1 MLHQI
6 SIFIENKPGTLH
18 QTLGIIKQENL
29 QIVASS
35 ISDTAE
41 YGIYRVITQNPQAA
55 YEALKKHS
63 LTMIMSEVLAISLE
77 NVVGTA
83 ADTISLFTQEGLNIE
98 YMYSFLWHGNGIL
111 IMRTNHQEKAVE
123 IVQKHALH
131 SIEAQ
136 DLQF

>member
-6 SIFIENKPGTLH
+6 SIFIENKPGNLH
-18 QTLGIIKQENL
+18 ETLGIIKQENL
-29 QIVASS
+29 QSVASS

-41 YGIYRVITQNPQAA
+41 YGIYRVIPQDPQAA

-63 LTMIMSEVLAISLE
+63 LTMIMSEVLAISLV

-98 YMYSFLWHGNGIL
+98 YLYSFMWHQNGIL
-111 IMRTNHQEKAVE
+111 IMRTNDQDKAME
-123 IVQKHALH
+123 IVRKHQLH
-131 SIEAQ
+131 CLESA
-136 DLQF
+136 DLKF

>member
-18 QTLGIIKQENL
+18 ETLGIIKQENL

-41 YGIYRVITQNPQAA
+41 YGIYRVITQDPQAA

-63 LTMIMSEVLAISLE
+63 LTMIMSEVLAISLV

-98 YMYSFLWHGNGIL
+98 YLYSFMWHQNGIL
-111 IMRTNHQEKAVE
+111 IMRTNDQNKAME
-123 IVQKHALH
+123 IVRKHQLH
-131 SIEAQ
+131 CLESA
-136 DLQF
+136 DLKF

>member
-18 QTLGIIKQENL
+18 ETLGIIKQENL

-41 YGIYRVITQNPQAA
+41 YGIYRVITQNPQEA

-98 YMYSFLWHGNGIL
+98 YLYSFMWHHNGIL
-111 IMRTNHQEKAVE
+111 IMRTNDQEKAME
-123 IVQKHALH
+123 IIKKHALVCV
-131 SIEAQ
+131 EEN